1 MQWCLW
7 CYWWSAW
14 CVCTTGPIGYTT
26 MHAPYYYQY
35 QSIVVC
41 TMVPVVCTSGERSR
55 CRYQPTVQY
64 LATSSTVLQ
73 TVVVLYT
80 LPLRPRTRDSL
91 HLYSTLYGGTSGVH
105 YGIHYACR
113 VLCTLPYPS
122 VIGYVHTLCVP
133 MRLVTG
139 TWCPYLLQTDHLL
152 GVLVPS
158 QDLPRP
164 HQPCIWWYQ
173 WWYQWCIPQC
183 MHYGSHRVHHLCT
196 LPMQHTVSQYQYGVS
211 YTLYQ
216 WSDLVSRGL
225 VVGTNPQYS
234 TQLLV
239 VPYYRLHSTVCT
251 TSKAK
256 DQGLPTP
263 IQYPMWWYV
272 WCMLWYILCM
282 QGTMYPPLSQC
293 SRVCT
298 HSVCAHEVSQW
309 DRMSLSI
316 GTDHLLGVLVLL
328 RPPQTLHRNPIST
341 PILYQYSTSTTPT
354 TTSRYSLSL
363 VCRGIHSTTSGV
375 YIVVYMVPRKW
386 CIRYLDTY

>member
-1 MQWCLW
+1 MQVPTHSIVLSYQQYCTIDCSGTAYTTTKAKDQGLPTPIQYPIWWYQWCTLW
-7 CYWWSAW
+7 YTLCMQGTMYPPLSQ
-14 CVCTTGPIGYTT
+14 CDRDCTHSVCT
-26 MHAPYYYQY
+26 HE
-35 QSIVVC
+35 VC
-41 TMVPVVCTSGERSR
+41 
-55 CRYQPTVQY
+55 Y
-64 LATSSTVLQ
+64 
-73 TVVVLYT
+73 
-80 LPLRPRTRDSL
+80 RD
-91 HLYSTLYGGTSGVH
+91 
-105 YGIHYACR
+105 R
-113 VLCTLPYPS
+113 
-122 VIGYVHTLCVP
+122 
-133 MRLVTG
+133 
-139 TWCPYLLQTDHLL
+139 CPYLLLADHLL

-164 HQPCIWWYQ
+164 CQPTICRYQ
-173 WWYQWCIPQC
+173 WWYYGVCMVC

-375 YIVVYMVPRKW
+375 YIVVYMVHRKW